1 MLSFGCQHCSF
12 FIVLFPLDCLFFN
25 VAWGRDNLEFN
36 QHLVLHCIILLS
48 FLLFFSFEICC
59 CALMFRLLVECFTKY
74 CVVREAIRHFRALKT
89 FEGGTKALHNEG
101 NFGDPLSLYL
111 RALCRE
117 GIQYTHV
124 SLILLNKSNLISS
137 HSE

>member
-1 MLSFGCQHCSF
+1 
-12 FIVLFPLDCLFFN
+12 
-25 VAWGRDNLEFN
+25 
-36 QHLVLHCIILLS
+36 
-48 FLLFFSFEICC
+48 
-59 CALMFRLLVECFTKY
+59 MFRLLVECFTKY

-117 GIQYTHV
+117 GIQYPHV
-124 SLILLNKSNLISS
+124 SFILLNKSNLISS